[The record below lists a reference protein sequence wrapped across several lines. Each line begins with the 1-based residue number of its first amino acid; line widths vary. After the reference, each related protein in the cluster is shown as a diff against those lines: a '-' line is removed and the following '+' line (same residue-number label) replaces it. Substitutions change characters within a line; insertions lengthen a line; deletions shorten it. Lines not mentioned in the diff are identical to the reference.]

1 MKSVNSLLSIVASS
15 LVLVAGVNANTIN
28 LVQPEP
34 INNAILKSTVETQ
47 LAVEMK
53 LNTKALLESNLVK
66 PLLVKADKAENKAQ
80 PMLAKVTIEA
90 E

>member
-34 INNAILKSTVETQ
+34 INKAMLKSEVEAQ
-47 LAVEMK
+47 LKVEIK
-53 LNTKALLESNLVK
+53 QNTKAMFNTNIVK
-66 PLLVKADKAENKAQ
+66 PLIVKADKLNDKAQ
-80 PMLAKVTIEA
+80 PMLAKVTFEA

>member
-34 INNAILKSTVETQ
+34 INNTALKSTVEAQ
-47 LAVEMK
+47 LAVEIK
-53 LNTKALLESNLVK
+53 QNTKALFESNLVK

-80 PMLAKVTIEA
+80 PMLAKVTFEA